1 MTIKIK
7 TRRWFLILYII
18 GMITLIGCDLNDSN
32 ILPTQETT
40 EEGLANGPTS
50 DEQMITEEQIELT
63 PTKTILTETEGPEVQ
78 MEGDINLSD
87 IPIGSPTNLEIES
100 IDLNEWGIQA
110 DGIFNIKETPDGSK
124 IVMFS
129 NYASEE
135 AQIVII
141 EESEKG
147 VWSLY
152 FSGIFPGLN
161 WVKMS
166 PSGKMLALVFWDKEY
181 FENGRLAIF
190 DLDSKMIL
198 AEVDVLS
205 PRPQVSW
212 SEDEQRVI
220 SFLFYRSTMF
230 SPIEVVEIYSVPSL
244 KLIETITRNTV
255 ELEGV
260 SRWGFWW
267 SPDNENNKFIL
278 KTAEN
283 LYFWEGKN
291 YEVIDTEITYFLN
304 LPMGLSWINENEYLV
319 MVPLSDF
326 YLYNG
331 PELVDKYIISQE
343 EGAYQR
349 FTDTV
354 VNPETLKIGALRTD
368 IWMVLLEIRDDEIR
382 SLCQVDIKSIA
393 DFGPV
398 ELYGFISL
406 DSVFYLSEDNLL
418 HIISNIT
425 CD

>member
-1 MTIKIK
+1 MT
-7 TRRWFLILYII
+7 
-18 GMITLIGCDLNDSN
+18 TLIGCDLNDST
-32 ILPTQETT
+32 ILSTQETT
-40 EEGLANGPTS
+40 EEKFANGPTS
-50 DEQMITEEQIELT
+50 DEQMITEELIELT

-78 MEGDINLSD
+78 LEGDINLSD
-87 IPIGSPTNLEIES
+87 IPMGSPTNLEIES
-100 IDLNEWGIQA
+100 IDLNEWNIQA
-110 DGIFNIKETPDGSK
+110 DGISSIEETPDGSK

-129 NYASEE
+129 NYSSEE

-152 FSGIFPGLN
+152 FSGIFPGVN

-166 PSGKMLALVFWDKEY
+166 PSGKMLALVFGAEEY
-181 FENGRLAIF
+181 VENGRLAIF
-190 DLDSKMIL
+190 DLDSKMIM
-198 AEVDVLS
+198 AEVEVLS
-205 PRPQVSW
+205 PYPIVSW

-230 SPIEVVEIYSVPSL
+230 SPVEVVEIYSVPSL
-244 KLIETITRNTV
+244 KLIDTITRNTV

-267 SPDNENNKFIL
+267 SPDQENNKFIM

-283 LYFWEGKN
+283 LYFWEGEN

-304 LPMGLSWINENEYLV
+304 LPMGLSWINGNKYLV
-319 MVPLSDF
+319 MAPMIDF

-343 EGAYQR
+343 EGTYHR
-349 FTDTV
+349 FADTV
-354 VNPETLKIGALRTD
+354 VNPETLKIGALLTD
-368 IWMVLLEIRDDEIR
+368 IRMVLLEIRDDEIR

-393 DFGPV
+393 DIGPV